1 MIKVLFDEF
10 HGELSCSQLH
20 EDNTPKEAWTILCSQ
35 VVKELFGD
43 DAISFKKE
51 LLTRQVLNEYQL
63 LILAAPKSPRLS
75 PEEVKAIVSFVKQ
88 GKSLLIASDQES
100 LVINEGDS
108 INAVLESFGLR
119 FEELLNYPPE
129 QVFNLLPHYL
139 SSEVSQLKIKEP
151 VYIKTLPNSPY
162 PNVDIIAT
170 LPDTGKTL
178 LAAIEIPSENQS
190 GRVVFLGNYLIF
202 SNKYIDATN
211 NRKLASNILNWLA
224 YKNLL
229 DCCDARILPTVVYRQ
244 SAEFS
249 IAIANPKS
257 QRLEN
262 ITCTLESDTNV
273 LIQEPIKKIRF
284 LPGKG
289 KTQLR
294 WTVIP
299 QQLGQ
304 QTLRLTID
312 IPESDNS
319 EINKTSSLF
328 FAPVAQFQCV
338 PDAEFDLVFLN
349 FQGNAQ
355 EIVETGV
362 TFEVQ
367 AIARW
372 KNHAKAVPLKM
383 QLECPLT
390 HIKVE
395 QISPERWYLTVL
407 DPGDWL
413 ITLYINDI
421 NQKITR
427 LVHAYPS
434 VKTQIEKIKRDVV
447 TPLAAEIHYQ
457 VSQIRQE
464 FDSEEIR
471 QIPFEL
477 LTPEEQVNR
486 LYNYSTKE
494 QLLEILQ
501 AARSENKRFSP
512 LVEKLLQFIAP
523 TYSPIHGCCIPYD
536 PKLAAHLLKE
546 HPFFE
551 QQLAYNFQSIE
562 GDERYSQTWLE
573 GNIAAL
579 LLHEKYGHGFFY
591 KHTKVGQQLAI
602 LYRHGLLRKV
612 DREGLKSPYLQ
623 LFLEDEYRSAIE
635 TLHHSSII
643 LNEGFATW
651 MELTILRR
659 LKGSVSQT
667 VYRRK
672 DFLFSYDES
681 LTFLQKS
688 SEYFQRFEPFYASKY
703 QEGYEYLEE
712 IQSIL
717 GTECGSKCVVQAV
730 IKAADVDFGIIENS
744 GRVEFLLSPGKIK
757 KGLLKKDDDNNA
769 TSPTE
774 RLKSIWQLLRK
785 HVNEIRAEQ
794 QRLQCHRHCLH
805 PECPVNFVISKYLE

>member
-10 HGELSCSQLH
+10 HGQLPCSQG
-20 EDNTPKEAWTILCSQ
+20 DNTSKEAWRILCDQ
-35 VVKELFGD
+35 VNQLFGD
-43 DAISFKKE
+43 DAISFKNE
-51 LLTRQVLNEYQL
+51 PLTRQLLEDFQL
-63 LILAAPKSPRLS
+63 LILAAPKSKSSLS
-75 PEEVKAIVSFVKQ
+75 ADEVKAIVNFVKQ
-88 GKSLLIASDQES
+88 GNSLLITSDQES
-100 LVINEGDS
+100 LVFNKCDS
-108 INAVLESFGLR
+108 INVLLESLGLR
-119 FEELLNYPPE
+119 FEELLNHPPE
-129 QVFNLLPHYL
+129 QVFNLLPHYI

-162 PNVDIIAT
+162 PNVDIVAT
-170 LPDTGKTL
+170 LPDTGKTFL
-178 LAAIEIPSENQS
+178 TALEIPNDNKS
-190 GRVVFLGNYLIF
+190 GRVVVLGNDLIF
-202 SNKYIDATN
+202 SDKYINTGDN
-211 NRKLASNILNWLA
+211 NKLASNILCWLA
-224 YKNLL
+224 GKNSL
-229 DCCDARILPTVVYRQ
+229 DCRNAVILPEVIYKQ
-244 SAEFS
+244 STDFS
-249 IAIANPKS
+249 IVIANPKS

-284 LPGKG
+284 LPRNG
-289 KTQLR
+289 KTQLQ

-304 QTLRLTID
+304 QSLRLTID
-312 IPESDNS
+312 IPTSDNS
-319 EINKTSSLF
+319 ENNKHSSLF

-349 FQGNAQ
+349 LQGKTQ
-355 EIVETGV
+355 EIIETGV
-362 TFEVQ
+362 TFEVK

-372 KNHAKAVPLKM
+372 QNHTKAVPLKM
-383 QLECPLT
+383 QLECSLT
-390 HIKVE
+390 HIKLE
-395 QISPERWYLTVL
+395 QISTERWYLTVL

-413 ITLYINDI
+413 ITLHISDI

-434 VKTQIEKIKRDVV
+434 AKTQIEKIQRNVV

-486 LYNYSTKE
+486 LYNYSLKE
-494 QLLEILQ
+494 QLLEALQ

-512 LVEKLLQFIAP
+512 LVEKLLQWIAP
-523 TYSPIHGCCIPYD
+523 TYSPIHGCLIPYD
-536 PKLAAHLLKE
+536 PKLAAHLVKE

-562 GDERYSQTWLE
+562 GDERYGQTWLE

-591 KHTKVGQQLAI
+591 KHTRVGQQLAI

-612 DREGLKSPYLQ
+612 DREGLKSPYQQIFLQ
-623 LFLEDEYRSAIE
+623 DEYRSAIE

-651 MELTILRR
+651 MEFTILRR

-672 DFLFSYDES
+672 EFLFSYDES
-681 LTFLQKS
+681 LTFLQKT
-688 SEYFQRFEPFYASKY
+688 SEYFQKFDPFYPSRY

-712 IQSIL
+712 IQSIF

-730 IKAADVDFGIIENS
+730 IKAADVDFGIIEHD

-757 KGLLKKDDDNNA
+757 EDLLNEDNDNNV

-774 RLKSIWQLLRK
+774 RLKSILALLRK
-785 HVNEIRAEQ
+785 QVDEIQAEQ
-794 QRLQCHRHCLH
+794 QRLQCHRHCLD
-805 PECPVNFVISKYLE
+805 PECPVNFVINKDLEC

>member
-1 MIKVLFDEF
+1 MIKILFDES
-10 HGELSCSQLH
+10 HDQLSCSQSQG
-20 EDNTPKEAWTILCSQ
+20 DNTPKEAWTILCSQ
-35 VVKELFGD
+35 VKQLFGD
-43 DAISFKKE
+43 NAISFKKE
-51 LLTRQVLNEYQL
+51 LLTRQVLQDFQM
-63 LILAAPKSPRLS
+63 LILAAPKSPLS
-75 PEEVKAIVSFVKQ
+75 AEEVKAIVSFVKQ
-88 GKSLLIASDQES
+88 GNSLLIASDQES
-100 LVINEGDS
+100 LVIKDDS
-108 INAVLESFGLR
+108 INFVLESLGLR
-119 FEELLNYPPE
+119 FEELLNHPPE
-129 QVFNLLPHYL
+129 QVFNLLPHYI
-139 SSEVSQLKIKEP
+139 SSEVSQLKIREP
-151 VYIKTLPNSPY
+151 VYIKTLSNSPY
-162 PNVDIIAT
+162 PVDIIAT

-178 LAAIEIPSENQS
+178 LAALEVDGSNQS
-190 GRVVFLGNYLIF
+190 GRVAILGNYLIF
-202 SNKYIDATN
+202 SDKYIDTGN
-211 NRKLASNILNWLA
+211 NRKLASNILCWLA
-224 YKNLL
+224 HQNSL
-229 DCCDARILPTVVYRQ
+229 DCRDARIATEVNYKQ
-244 SAEFS
+244 SAKFS
-249 IAIANPKS
+249 IVIANPKL

-262 ITCTLESDTNV
+262 ITCVLESDTDI
-273 LIQEPIKKIRF
+273 LIQEPSKKIRF
-284 LPGKG
+284 LPGNG
-289 KTQLR
+289 KTQLQ

-299 QQLGQ
+299 QQIGQ

-312 IPESDNS
+312 IPEPGNS
-319 EINKTSSLF
+319 ETSKTSSLF
-328 FAPVAQFQCV
+328 LAPVAQFQCI

-349 FQGNAQ
+349 LQGKAQ

-372 KNHAKAVPLKM
+372 KNHAKAVPLRM

-395 QISPERWYLTVL
+395 QISTERWYLTVL

-413 ITLYINDI
+413 ITLHISYI

-434 VKTQIEKIKRDVV
+434 AKTKIEKIQRDVV

-471 QIPFEL
+471 EIPFEL

-494 QLLEILQ
+494 QLLEALQ
-501 AARSENKRFSP
+501 AARAETKRFSP
-512 LVEKLLQFIAP
+512 LVEKLLQWIAP
-523 TYSPIHGCCIPYD
+523 TYSPLYGCCIPYD
-536 PKLAAHLLKE
+536 PKLAAHLVKE
-546 HPFFE
+546 HQFFE
-551 QQLAYNFQSIE
+551 QQLAYNFQGIE
-562 GDERYSQTWLE
+562 GDEHYGQTWLE

-602 LYRHGLLRKV
+602 LYSHGLLRKV
-612 DREGLKSPYLQ
+612 DSEGLKSPYPRLLHQ
-623 LFLEDEYRSAIE
+623 EYKSEIE
-635 TLHHSSII
+635 ALHQSSII

-672 DFLFSYDES
+672 DFLFNYDEY
-681 LTFLQKS
+681 LTFLQKDS
-688 SEYFQRFEPFYASKY
+688 AYFQRFEPFYPSRY

-712 IQSIL
+712 IQTSF
-717 GTECGSKCVVQAV
+717 GAECGSKCVVQAV
-730 IKAADVDFGIIENS
+730 IKAADVDFGIIEHS
-744 GRVEFLLSPGKIK
+744 GRVEFLLPSGKIK
-757 KGLLKKDDDNNA
+757 EDLLNEDDDNV

-774 RLKSIWQLLRK
+774 RLKTIWKLLRK

-794 QRLQCHRHCLH
+794 QKLQCHRHCLH
-805 PECPVNFVISKYLE
+805 PDCPVNLVIKKYLEC

>member
-1 MIKVLFDEF
+1 MIKVLFDES
-10 HGELSCSQLH
+10 HGQLSCSQSPG
-20 EDNTPKEAWTILCSQ
+20 ENTSKQAWTILCSQ
-35 VVKELFGD
+35 VKQLFGD
-43 DAISFKKE
+43 NAISFKNE
-51 LLTRQVLNEYQL
+51 LLTRQVLQDFQL
-63 LILAAPKSPRLS
+63 LILSAPKALLK

-88 GKSLLIASDQES
+88 GNSMLITSDQES
-100 LVINEGDS
+100 LVLTEGDS
-108 INAVLESFGLR
+108 INAILEPLGLR

-139 SSEVSQLKIKEP
+139 SSEVSQVKIKEP

-162 PNVDIIAT
+162 PDVDIIAT
-170 LPDTGKTL
+170 LPDTGKTFL
-178 LAAIEIPSENQS
+178 VALELPGDNKS
-190 GRVVFLGNYLIF
+190 GRVVVLGNDLIF
-202 SNKYIDATN
+202 SDKYINTGDN
-211 NRKLASNILNWLA
+211 NKLASNILCWLA
-224 YKNLL
+224 GQNSL
-229 DCCDARILPTVVYRQ
+229 DCHNAIVLPEVIYRQ
-244 SAEFS
+244 NAEFS

-262 ITCTLESDTNV
+262 ISCTLESDNNV

-284 LPGKG
+284 LPSNG
-289 KTQLR
+289 KTQLQ
-294 WTVIP
+294 WTIIP

-312 IPESDNS
+312 IPASDHS
-319 EINKTSSLF
+319 ENNQTSSLF

-349 FQGNAQ
+349 PQGKAQ
-355 EIVETGV
+355 EIIETGV
-362 TFEVQ
+362 TFEVKV
-367 AIARW
+367 IARW
-372 KNHAKAVPLKM
+372 NNLAKAVPLKM

-395 QISPERWYLTVL
+395 QISTERWYLTVL

-413 ITLYINDI
+413 ITLHINDI
-421 NQKITR
+421 NHRITR

-434 VKTQIEKIKRDVV
+434 AKAQIEKIQREVV

-464 FDSEEIR
+464 LDSEEIR
-471 QIPFEL
+471 KIPFEL

-486 LYNYSTKE
+486 LYNYSLKE
-494 QLLEILQ
+494 QLLEALQ
-501 AARSENKRFSP
+501 AARNENKRFSP
-512 LVEKLLQFIAP
+512 LVEKLLQLIAP
-523 TYSPIHGCCIPYD
+523 IYSPIHGCCIPYE
-536 PKLAAHLLKE
+536 PKLAAHLVKE

-562 GDERYSQTWLE
+562 GDKRYDQTWLE

-602 LYRHGLLRKV
+602 LYRYGLLRKV
-612 DREGLKSPYLQ
+612 DREGLKSPYQQ

-635 TLHHSSII
+635 ILHHSSII

-651 MELTILRR
+651 MEFTILRR

-672 DFLFSYDES
+672 DFLFSHDES
-681 LTFLQKS
+681 LTFLQKD
-688 SEYFQRFEPFYASKY
+688 SEYFQKFEPFYPSRY

-712 IQSIL
+712 IQSIF

-730 IKAADVDFGIIENS
+730 IKAADVDFGIIEHRE
-744 GRVEFLLSPGKIK
+744 RVEFLLHPGKIK
-757 KGLLKKDDDNNA
+757 EDLLKEDDNDNL

-785 HVNEIRAEQ
+785 HTDEIRTEQ

-805 PECPVNFVISKYLE
+805 PECPVNLVIHKYLE